1 MSWLKDALLGGGKV
15 AGKGARGLFDDF
27 LTTSGVDH
35 LKSATSKNWHGDSL
49 VDMLMSPF
57 DGIDQKKKHNPPSH
71 NREEQ
76 AIKDFFKT

>member
-1 MSWLKDALLGGGKV
+1 MSWWRDALLGGGKIG
-15 AGKGARGLFDDF
+15 GKAAKGLLDDF
-27 LTTSGVDH
+27 LTTTGTDH

-57 DGIDQKKKHNPPSH
+57 DGIDQKKKNHTPSH

-76 AIKDFFKT
+76 AVRDFFKL